1 MKKQDLIDKVA
12 RLESIND
19 QLVSEL
25 QNLEA
30 LLKKIGFAEGI
41 RTLKAAAQELLEE
54 QNDFEEDNDD
64 DTLAG

>member
-54 QNDFEEDNDD
+54 QSDFEEGSDD